1 MWRARR
7 TSICRASRTGSL
19 GEHESPVPGFGVGM
33 TYVIL
38 LVEDNERNLKLLRDV
53 LDYAGYDVRVAR
65 TAETALPWR
74 PASLLILSS
83 WISSCPVSMA
93 WRLFAGYARAA
104 DSGHTRGRGNGPGD
118 EARSGT
124 GLVGRL
130 QRVHREPISVRAFP
144 DQVRSF
150 LSGGQVGTE

>member
-1 MWRARR
+1 
-7 TSICRASRTGSL
+7 
-19 GEHESPVPGFGVGM
+19 M

-65 TAETALPWR
+65 TAEDGITLAASEPPDLVLMDLQLPGIDGMEALR
-74 PASLLILSS
+74 
-83 WISSCPVSMA
+83 
-93 WRLFAGYARAA
+93 RLRAEPA

-118 EARSGT
+118 EARPGT
-124 GLVGRL
+124 GPGGRL
-130 QRVHREPISVRAFP
+130 QRVHRKPISVRAFP

>member
-1 MWRARR
+1 
-7 TSICRASRTGSL
+7 
-19 GEHESPVPGFGVGM
+19 M

-65 TAETALPWR
+65 TAEDGITLAASELPDLVLMDLQLPGIDGTEALRRLRESPRTAD
-74 PASLLILSS
+74 I
-83 WISSCPVSMA
+83 PVVAVTAQAMKHDRERAVS
-93 WRLFAGYARAA
+93 AGF
-104 DSGHTRGRGNGPGD
+104 NGSI
-118 EARSGT
+118 EK
-124 GLVGRL
+124 
-130 QRVHREPISVRAFP
+130 PISGRAFP